1 MQKKIIKIVIRVGQF
16 SSLLGF
22 SLNYTLLRII
32 EPIKNPVK
40 LERSLAQAICDI

>member
-1 MQKKIIKIVIRVGQF
+1 MFYAKKIINIVIR
-16 SSLLGF
+16 F